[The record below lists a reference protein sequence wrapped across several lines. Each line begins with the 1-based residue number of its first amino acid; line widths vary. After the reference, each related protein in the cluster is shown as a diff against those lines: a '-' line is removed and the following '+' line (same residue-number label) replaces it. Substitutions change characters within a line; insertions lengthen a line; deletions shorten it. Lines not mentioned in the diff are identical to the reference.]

1 VAPLVSI
8 DRLVAPQ
15 RAPTAFV
22 TGSAPLTRAYVIV
35 GPLFEETIVRA
46 ALTPP
51 AAGARWYRETCPA
64 LRAISPRHARD
75 ASPVAVMGVIM

>member
-1 VAPLVSI
+1 LIASSP
-8 DRLVAPQ
+8 PQ

-46 ALTPP
+46 
-51 AAGARWYRETCPA
+51 R
-64 LRAISPRHARD
+64 
-75 ASPVAVMGVIM
+75 